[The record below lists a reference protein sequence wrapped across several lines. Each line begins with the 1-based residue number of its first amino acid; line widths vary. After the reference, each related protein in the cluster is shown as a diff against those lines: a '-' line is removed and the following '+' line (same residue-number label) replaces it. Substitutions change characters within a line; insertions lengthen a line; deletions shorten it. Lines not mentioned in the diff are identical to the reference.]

1 MTRQE
6 YLNDLK
12 AYINEAMANLP
23 NDGIKRD
30 LKFWVNFNKEKE
42 VEFQTKLNEQG
53 ITVVP

>member
-12 AYINEAMANLP
+12 AYINKAMTNLP
-23 NDGIKRD
+23 NDGTKRD